1 MLGFSKGLLMNKMG
15 LLVGDVVLGLL
26 VAGVLAPLTLVVLP
40 ESVQGSGA
48 LAAVAVASVAL
59 VMAVHWFIKRPK
71 S

>member
-1 MLGFSKGLLMNKMG
+1 MNKMG

-26 VAGVLAPLTLVVLP
+26 VAGVLAPLTLVLP

-48 LAAVAVASVAL
+48 LATVAVASVAL